1 MGYRVH
7 EFDTEQQAI
16 DKVAMIDEL
25 MGFPNGGDTQTI
37 AVPFEHNGKWYIAA
51 DVEYSHMIGEPIE
64 ITIE

>member
-7 EFDTEQQAI
+7 EFETEQEAI
-16 DKVAMIDEL
+16 DKVAIIDKL

-37 AVPFEHNGKWYIAA
+37 AVPFERNGKWYIAA

-64 ITIE
+64 ITLE